1 MTHSRF
7 PRCRWLAVALL
18 PLGGCASSGLSPLS
32 YGVRHV
38 PGTNSDLVLDT
49 ATEALIELGYE
60 IDQVDRAD
68 GVVTTRPIASTSTYE
83 GVPRGARLSSPSRFR
98 RMAQVRVVPGPD
110 VTNVYCRVAVQ
121 EQTTEAH
128 RMFQMDSAISDAP
141 GHTAIDRDAATTT
154 EQNTVWETVRRDKA
168 AERLILE
175 AIVRQTGSSSG

>member
-1 MTHSRF
+1 MTSSRTQS
-7 PRCRWLAVALL
+7 CCWLAVVLM

-32 YGVRHV
+32 YGVRQV
-38 PGTNSDLVLDT
+38 PITDT
-49 ATEALIELGYE
+49 APVLGVATDALIELGYE
-60 IDQVDRAD
+60 IDRVDQTD
-68 GVVTTRPIASTSTYE
+68 GVVTTKPITTTGTYE
-83 GVPRGARLSSPSRFR
+83 RLPHGARLSSPSRFR
-98 RMAQVRVVPGPD
+98 RVAQVRVVPGPD

-128 RMFQMDSAISDAP
+128 RMFQSDQSISDAP

-175 AIVRQTGSSSG
+175 EIVRRTESSSD

>member
-1 MTHSRF
+1 MTSSRA
-7 PRCRWLAVALL
+7 PSRRWLAVLLL

-38 PGTNSDLVLDT
+38 PNTDSASILDV
-49 ATEALIELGYE
+49 ATDALIELGYE
-60 IDQVDRAD
+60 IDRVDRTD
-68 GVVTTRPIASTSTYE
+68 GVVTTRPIATTSAYE
-83 GVPRGARLSSPSRFR
+83 GLPHATRLSSPSRLR
-98 RMAQVRVVPGPD
+98 RVAQVRVVPGPD

-128 RMFQMDSAISDAP
+128 RMFQTDHSISDAP

-168 AERLILE
+168 TERLILE
-175 AIVRQTGSSSG
+175 AIVRQTDSTSG